1 MLIENEIDE
10 DDNAKKM
17 FFYDLLVNKGTIKK
31 KVNDNA
37 LSQLNSAAKKKRN
50 IFQN

>member
-1 MLIENEIDE
+1 MDE
-10 DDNAKKM
+10 DDQTQKM

-31 KVNDNA
+31 KVGDNT
-37 LSQLNSAAKKKRN
+37 LSKMNSATKKKKN